1 MKTSLFLVATL
12 AILPA
17 TFVHAQGMKMSQG
30 DMKAMPA
37 ATEMTPGEVRKID
50 ATTSTIVIKHGPLKS
65 LGMPGMTMEFGVK
78 PPTLLKQVKVGDKI
92 HFVAEMV
99 NGVPTVTKIEQ
110 AK

>member
-1 MKTSLFLVATL
+1 MKTSLSLVAAL

-17 TFVHAQGMKMSQG
+17 TLVHAQSMRMPQG
-30 DMKAMPA
+30 DMKTMPA
-37 ATEMTPGEVRKID
+37 ATEMTSGEVKKID
-50 ATTSTIVIKHGPLKS
+50 AVNSTIVIKHGPLKS

-78 PPTLLKQVKVGDKI
+78 APALLRQVKVGDKT
-92 HFVAEMV
+92 HFAAEMV